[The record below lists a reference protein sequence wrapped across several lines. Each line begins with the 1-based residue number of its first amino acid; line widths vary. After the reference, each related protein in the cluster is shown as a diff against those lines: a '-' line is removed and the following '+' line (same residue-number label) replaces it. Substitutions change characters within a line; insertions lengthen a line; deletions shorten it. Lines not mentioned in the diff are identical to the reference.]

1 MTVRELR
8 ALLAIVRRLEDR
20 VLYEIATC
28 PQHLLQDIKDR
39 VIVMVARGER
49 EWRNTA

>member
-8 ALLAIVRRLEDR
+8 ALLSLVRRVEDR

-28 PQHLLQDIKDR
+28 PQRLLTDFKDR
-39 VIVMVARGER
+39 AIVAVARGER
-49 EWRNTA
+49 EWRNTE